1 MLEAYLDIET
11 TGLSPIYSDITVVGI
26 YATDGSYH
34 RFVQLVG
41 EEVTKANL
49 LEALRGVDV
58 IYTYNGSRFDLPFIH
73 ALLDIDLARLFRHHD
88 LMLDCWRSNLYGGF
102 KAVEIQLGITR
113 QLVGVNGAEAIRLW
127 WKYQDEQEQDALDR
141 LLQYNKED
149 VMNLK
154 TLREILGISEK

>member
-1 MLEAYLDIET
+1 LDIET

-58 IYTYNGSRFDLPFIH
+58 IYTYNGGRFDLPFIH

-88 LMLDCWRSNLYGGF
+88 LMLDCWRAIYMVAS
-102 KAVEIQLGITR
+102 R
-113 QLVGVNGAEAIRLW
+113 QWKFNWVSPGSW
-127 WKYQDEQEQDALDR
+127 WALTEQRQ
-141 LLQYNKED
+141 
-149 VMNLK
+149 
-154 TLREILGISEK
+154 